1 MAWQVS
7 YVFLLAEALSSADN
21 SQAEQADR
29 LKVLK
34 VLRLVRLSK
43 MLRLARIKRVLQKYH
58 LRVIRC
64 IMTRTPD
71 LTEIS
76 LYDFESRSA

>member
-1 MAWQVS
+1 
-7 YVFLLAEALSSADN
+7 
-21 SQAEQADR
+21 
-29 LKVLK
+29 VLK